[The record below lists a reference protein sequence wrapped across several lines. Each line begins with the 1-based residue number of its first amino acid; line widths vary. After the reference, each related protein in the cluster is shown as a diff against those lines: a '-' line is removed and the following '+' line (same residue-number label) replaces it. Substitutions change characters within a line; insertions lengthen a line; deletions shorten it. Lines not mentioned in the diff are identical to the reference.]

1 MKVRTFYVSNK
12 QLFAEYVDWYSAI
25 KVAQEQ
31 GIEEPPIPDF
41 IVDSMIKIANRLSYK
56 PNFLNYSFKDELI
69 SDALYDCI
77 RFANKFKLS
86 YRVEKSVILQKIGE
100 VEQIPL
106 GTRSLAEISR
116 LRRYVDMR
124 ELMTTNN
131 VDFVIKQGNPFN
143 YLTTISNNAFLRRI
157 DKEKTQTYI
166 KGKIMNESLP
176 EDFLDAHCQQDDT
189 EFTNQYVDFLREV
202 GYSEDVV
209 PMCIKRAQR
218 KKEDAE
224 IAKRSLLTF
233 EDE

>member
-1 MKVRTFYVSNK
+1 MRPKLFYVSNK
-12 QLFAEYVDWYSAI
+12 QLFAEYVEWYGAI
-25 KVAQEQ
+25 KVAQEE

-41 IVDSMIKIANRLSYK
+41 VVDSMIKIANRLSYK

-77 RFANKFKLS
+77 RFAKKFNPA
-86 YRVEKSVILQKIGE
+86 KS
-100 VEQIPL
+100 
-106 GTRSLAEISR
+106 S
-116 LRRYVDMR
+116 
-124 ELMTTNN
+124 
-131 VDFVIKQGNPFN
+131 NPFS
-143 YLTTISNNAFLRRI
+143 YITTICFNAFLRRI

-166 KGKIMNESLP
+166 KGKIISESLP
-176 EDFLDAHCQQDDT
+176 EDFLDAHCQQDDA

-202 GYSEDVV
+202 GYSEDAV